1 MVHVE
6 EKMKANF
13 PAEHPLRGWSVIHGA
28 WFLTRFHVASSLGTT
43 VFMSLRGRPYK
54 GRICAFGKEVF
65 ALDLLQ
71 VKYVSQW
78 RRGIWLTKDNAD
90 MDIVTVSR
98 TEIIRSRAIRKVFEH
113 WNAEFALALEVG
125 PWDMRRGVNTE
136 VRPAMASQSGCE
148 SIASTSWTW

>member
-6 EKMKANF
+6 EKNEGQLSMV
-13 PAEHPLRGWSVIHGA
+13 RGFSPDFMWLHH
-28 WFLTRFHVASSLGTT
+28 WEQRFLW
-43 VFMSLRGRPYK
+43 SLRGRPYK